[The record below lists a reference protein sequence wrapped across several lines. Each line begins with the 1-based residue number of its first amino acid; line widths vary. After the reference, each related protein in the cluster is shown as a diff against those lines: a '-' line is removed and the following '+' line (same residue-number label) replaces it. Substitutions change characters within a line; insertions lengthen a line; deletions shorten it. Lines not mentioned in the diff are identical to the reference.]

1 MLDYNR
7 VVAARVFTT
16 LWLTAL
22 VSAAQTPV
30 ILISV
35 DTLRA
40 DHLSSYGYRKIKT
53 PNIDSFADHGT
64 LYTDIESQIP
74 LTLPSHTSLFTST
87 YPFQTRIE
95 ENAEHVPSGL
105 VTLAGV
111 LRGQGYQTAAFIGS
125 VFLERQLG
133 LDQGFETY
141 DSPFHFEAF
150 SPISGSMFFGDTR
163 PSPGVREK
171 RDGALVVRAASQW
184 LESHRNQPVFAFV
197 HLFDLHKPYD
207 PHQGF
212 ATPSYDTELLYLD
225 GVLGGFKKTLV
236 DAGWWDRSVVVLLSD
251 HGESLGEHGEASH
264 GVFIYQ
270 STVWTPL
277 LIHWPAASAPAAA
290 RVSDPAGLIDVAP
303 TILDAVHV
311 AAPASFEGKSLLAA
325 STPRAVYTESLHTH
339 DSFGWAPL
347 RSVRMGKYKYIEAPR
362 PELYDLQTDPREL
375 RNIYRRDST
384 EARALQ
390 AQLHNLLA
398 KAGPKTQQP
407 ASVTMTP
414 QTKALLGSLG
424 YLAGSPR
431 TPNSSGGPDPKDRLP
446 ELQLYEKS
454 QVLLYYGRLD
464 DAIVALRE
472 IVKSDPGN
480 TLAQRDLGA
489 AYVERKQYKNAR
501 AAFEKVLAVAPADYM
516 TEYEMGLAEE
526 HLGLVKEAIAHVQTA
541 CRIAPEAVQCRQEL
555 AKLKSKPSSAAPESS
570 PTPPHP

>member
-1 MLDYNR
+1 M
-7 VVAARVFTT
+7 
-16 LWLTAL
+16 
-22 VSAAQTPV
+22 
-30 ILISV
+30 ILISI

-40 DHLSSYGYRKIKT
+40 DRLSAYGYRKIKT

-64 LYTDIESQIP
+64 LYRDVESQIP

-87 YPFQTRIE
+87 YPFQNRIE
-95 ENAEHVPSGL
+95 ENAERVPPGL

-111 LRGQGYQTAAFIGS
+111 LRGRGYRTAAFIGS

-163 PSPGVREK
+163 PNPSVREK
-171 RDGALVVRAASQW
+171 RDGALVIRAATQW
-184 LESHRNQPVFAFV
+184 LASRRNQPVFAFV

-212 ATPSYDTELLYLD
+212 PAPGYDTELLYID
-225 GVLGGFKKTLV
+225 SILGGFKKTLV
-236 DAGWWDRSVVVLLSD
+236 ESGWWDRSMVVLLSD

-277 LIHWPAASAPAAA
+277 LIHWPAAGPAMPQ
-290 RVSDPAGLIDVAP
+290 RVAEPAGLIDVAP

-311 AAPASFEGKSLLAA
+311 TVPPSFEGTSLLPEI
-325 STPRAVYTESLHTH
+325 TPRAVYTESLHTH
-339 DSFGWAPL
+339 DSFGWAAL
-347 RSVRMGKYKYIEAPR
+347 RSVRAGKYKYIDAPR
-362 PELYDLQTDPREL
+362 PELYDLEADPHEL
-375 RNIYRRDST
+375 NNIYRKDPAA
-384 EARALQ
+384 ARPLQ
-390 AQLHNLLA
+390 ERLRILLTKYA
-398 KAGPKTQQP
+398 PKAP
-407 ASVTMTP
+407 ASSGIAMTP

-424 YLAGSPR
+424 YLVGSPR
-431 TPNSSGGPDPKDRLP
+431 RPGSSSGPDPKDRLP

-464 DAIVALRE
+464 EAIAALRE
-472 IVKSDPGN
+472 IVRLDPGN

-489 AYVERKQYKNAR
+489 AYVERKRYTQAC
-501 AAFEKVLAVAPADYM
+501 AAFEKVLAVAPGDYM
-516 TEYEMGLAEE
+516 TEFEMGIAEE
-526 HLGLVKEAIAHVQTA
+526 HRGLVKEAIAHLETA
-541 CRIAPEAVQCRQEL
+541 CRIAPEAVQCRVEL
-555 AKLKSKPSSAAPESS
+555 QKLKK
-570 PTPPHP
+570 

>member
-1 MLDYNR
+1 MFGRLF
-7 VVAARVFTT
+7 VALCAG
-16 LWLTAL
+16 LLC
-22 VSAAQTPV
+22 AAQTPV
-30 ILISV
+30 ILISI

-40 DHLSSYGYRKIKT
+40 DRLSAYGYRKIKT

-64 LYTDIESQIP
+64 LYRDVESQIP

-87 YPFQTRIE
+87 YPFQNRIE
-95 ENAEHVPSGL
+95 ENAERVPPGL

-111 LRGQGYQTAAFIGS
+111 LRGQGYRTAAFIGS

-163 PSPGVREK
+163 PNPSVREK
-171 RDGALVVRAASQW
+171 RDGTLVIRAATQW
-184 LESHRNQPVFAFV
+184 LASRRNQPVFAFV

-212 ATPSYDTELLYLD
+212 PAPGYDTELLYID
-225 GVLGGFKKTLV
+225 SILGGFKKTLV
-236 DAGWWDRSVVVLLSD
+236 ESGWWDRSMVVLLSD

-277 LIHWPAASAPAAA
+277 LIHWPAAGPAMPQ
-290 RVSDPAGLIDVAP
+290 RVAEPAGLIDVAP

-311 AAPASFEGKSLLAA
+311 TVPPSFEGTSLLPEI
-325 STPRAVYTESLHTH
+325 TPRAVYTESLHTH
-339 DSFGWAPL
+339 DSFGWAAL
-347 RSVRMGKYKYIEAPR
+347 RSVRAGKYKYIDAPR
-362 PELYDLQTDPREL
+362 PELYDLEADPHEL
-375 RNIYRRDST
+375 NNIYRKDPAA
-384 EARALQ
+384 ARPLQ
-390 AQLHNLLA
+390 ERLRILLTKYA
-398 KAGPKTQQP
+398 PKAP
-407 ASVTMTP
+407 ASSGIAMTP

-424 YLAGSPR
+424 YLVGSPR
-431 TPNSSGGPDPKDRLP
+431 RPGSSSGPDPKDRLP

-464 DAIVALRE
+464 EAIAALRE
-472 IVKSDPGN
+472 IVRLDPGN

-489 AYVERKQYKNAR
+489 AYVERKRYTQAC
-501 AAFEKVLAVAPADYM
+501 AAFEKVLAVAPGDYM
-516 TEYEMGLAEE
+516 TEFEMGIAEE
-526 HLGLVKEAIAHVQTA
+526 HRGLVKEAIAHLETA
-541 CRIAPEAVQCRQEL
+541 CRIAPEAVQCRVEL
-555 AKLKSKPSSAAPESS
+555 QKLKK
-570 PTPPHP
+570 